1 MRTTENLSLR
11 LDPEVIRLARRAAQE
26 CRQTLREFFEQALR
40 RHVAAVTK
48 PEEQANLISTV
59 EEAFLRQMDKRLND
73 VLELIAA
80 LSAKEAL
87 DQAHTLQILKR
98 VFYLQVGDQK
108 KTHIGIDQA
117 WKEAVERVRSRGRPS
132 PPEAVRELDAKLTA
146 AEKQVA
152 EQATQLREARS
163 EAERLREEGNRLR
176 LELRE
181 HEDTVQTLRRRIVD
195 LEQLLRQEEWVSRQ
209 LEAQGGLNFR
219 RKTAAELREEY
230 QRKRPE
236 VKG

>member
-11 LDPEVIRLARRAAQE
+11 LDPEVIRLARRAAQG

-59 EEAFLRQMDKRLND
+59 EEALLRQMDKRLND
-73 VLELIAA
+73 VLERIAA

-98 VFYLQVGDQK
+98 VLYLQVGDQK

-132 PPEAVRELDAKLTA
+132 PPEAVRELDDRLAA
-146 AEKQVA
+146 AEKKVA
-152 EQATQLREARS
+152 DQAAELKETRS
-163 EAERLREEGNRLR
+163 EAERLREEGSRMRLK
-176 LELRE
+176 LRE
-181 HEDTVQTLRRRIVD
+181 CEGTVHPLKGRIED
-195 LEQLLRQEEWVSRQ
+195 LERLLEREEWVSRQ
-209 LEAQGGLNFR
+209 LEAKGGLNFK

-230 QRKRPE
+230 RRRQPE
-236 VKG
+236 VRG